1 MEARVTKSFWGVPE
15 GDIYPRRHGVG
26 ETVTGRMADV
36 ALDQRWAEPVIDVKG
51 KRRGGNA

>member
-15 GDIYPRRHGVG
+15 GDIYPRRYDVG

-36 ALDQRWAEPVIDVKG
+36 ALDQRWAAPVIDVKG
-51 KRRGGNA
+51 KRRGGDT